1 MKVKR
6 RWSSNGTAAF
16 GEGERRLMISSSE
29 VGGCCRV
36 QVARLFPSIALSSFS
51 SRSSSS
57 FSFSRFLL
65 PPFRASPLAQGF
77 PPSRSLS
84 LYRSHQP
91 SSCSLGHSTSKNSN
105 PTTITEAT
113 HARRSLQGCS
123 PFHPRL
129 LPGTC
134 RLFMGPRS
142 INAVPKV
149 SISVGIL
156 SRFFFEYSSGENIYS
171 APAGFL
177 CDTF

>member
-1 MKVKR
+1 
-6 RWSSNGTAAF
+6 
-16 GEGERRLMISSSE
+16 MISSSE
-29 VGGCCRV
+29 GCCRV

-51 SRSSSS
+51 SPSSFSF

-65 PPFRASPLAQGF
+65 PPFRASPFAQGCF
-77 PPSRSLS
+77 SPSRSLS
-84 LYRSHQP
+84 FPLALPLSFASTIFVLSR
-91 SSCSLGHSTSKNSN
+91 GHSTSKNSN

-142 INAVPKV
+142 MNAISKV
-149 SISVGIL
+149 SISVGNLIGE
-156 SRFFFEYSSGENIYS
+156 RDFFEYSLGENIYP
-171 APAGFL
+171 APAGFS
-177 CDTF
+177 CDTFSLNLFR